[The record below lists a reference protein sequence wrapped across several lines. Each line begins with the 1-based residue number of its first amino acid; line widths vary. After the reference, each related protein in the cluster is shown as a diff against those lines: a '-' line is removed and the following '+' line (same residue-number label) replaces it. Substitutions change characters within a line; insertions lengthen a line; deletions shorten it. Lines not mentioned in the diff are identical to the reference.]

1 MQLRNPKDFWAGV
14 LFASIGAAFA
24 IIVEVYDY
32 PIGSA
37 RRMGPGYFPL
47 VIAGLLT
54 LLGVIILAK
63 SFLTDGG
70 QVSKFAWRPIIW
82 VLGAVVVFGVT
93 VKTIGFA
100 LAIILVVLIS
110 SFGGHEFKFKEQ
122 LIAAVVLA
130 IGSVLVFVIGLKL
143 PFPIWPSFLA

>member
-1 MQLRNPKDFWAGV
+1 
-14 LFASIGAAFA
+14 
-24 IIVEVYDY
+24 
-32 PIGSA
+32 
-37 RRMGPGYFPL
+37 MGPGYFPL

-82 VLGAVVVFGVT
+82 VLSAVVVFGVT